1 MKRQLFKDKRS
12 LYILCIGFAIIL
24 TAFSTSEKDL
34 LKSRYMDLFN
44 TIYKEL
50 DLLYVDTINPKQTIK
65 AGIEGML
72 AQLDPYTEFYD
83 EDENEDLEI
92 MTKGTYGGIGSY
104 IVQHGDYVAIS
115 EPYEGQAAYQAGL
128 KAGDLILEIDGEDM
142 KGKKNAYV
150 SERLRGEVGT
160 KFRIKVRR
168 PGE

>member
-83 EDENEDLEI
+83 
-92 MTKGTYGGIGSY
+92 
-104 IVQHGDYVAIS
+104 
-115 EPYEGQAAYQAGL
+115 
-128 KAGDLILEIDGEDM
+128 GE
-142 KGKKNAYV
+142 
-150 SERLRGEVGT
+150 
-160 KFRIKVRR
+160 
-168 PGE
+168 